1 MEPETQSLPVIKNLN
16 QVIEPHLGG
25 AKLLGYQSK
34 SLTQPGDNYG
44 SILLAIQAQLKS
56 SQAAEPFEQQ
66 LVAKVPPTDPKYW
79 QFFQPERTCLTE
91 NAVYQVL
98 APALV
103 ALQKEAGIPEE
114 SHFDGFPRYFGSRIS
129 LDPGSKTVD
138 QDAVLVLENLRFSG
152 FVSGQR
158 LQPYDLPHTLLALRY
173 LAEFHALPV
182 GLRLLKPQVFRE
194 QVRPFFNKFDWHGA
208 APEWKAIMKAETL
221 EDIRQAT
228 DNDEELVARVKELS
242 DKFFEFLAAQPDR
255 PDGPFASIIHCDYW
269 INNLMVKYEPSGTPS
284 RLKIID
290 LQTAQFD
297 SVVHDIIAFL
307 LSSVD
312 TAILELH
319 FEHMLESY
327 YEVFVSCLRRVGAD
341 TTSYSLAA
349 FRAEVKR
356 VAYIQ
361 VPHAIFM
368 TRFILADEGESTS
381 SSSSDKDL
389 GDVLKN
395 AGSERIGRKLK
406 EILSLAKKFDI
417 LY

>member
-1 MEPETQSLPVIKNLN
+1 MEKATQSLPEIQNLG

-25 AKLLGYQSK
+25 ARLLGYQARN
-34 SLTQPGDNYG
+34 LTQPGDNYG
-44 SILLAIQAQLKS
+44 SVLLAIQAQLES
-56 SQAAEPFEQQ
+56 SPGGEPFEQQ

-103 ALQKEAGIPEE
+103 ALQGEAGIPEE

-129 LDPGSKTVD
+129 LDPGSKSVD

-158 LQPYDLPHTLLALRY
+158 LRPYDLPHTLLALRY

-182 GLRLLKPQVFRE
+182 ALRLLKPKVFRE
-194 QVRPFFNKFDWHGA
+194 QVRPFFDKFDWHGA

-221 EDIRQAT
+221 EDIRKAT
-228 DNDEELVARVKELS
+228 NNDPELGARVKELS
-242 DKFFEFLAAQPDR
+242 DKFFEFLAAEPDR
-255 PDGPFASIIHCDYW
+255 PDGPFTSIIHCDYW
-269 INNLMVKYEPSGTPS
+269 INNLMFLYEPSGTPS

-290 LQTAQFD
+290 FQTAQFD

-319 FEHMLESY
+319 FEHMLETY
-327 YEVFVSCLRRVGAD
+327 YEAFVACLRRVGAD
-341 TTSYSLAA
+341 TTSYSLTA

-368 TRFILADEGESTS
+368 TRFILADGGDSAS
-381 SSSSDKDL
+381 SSGDKEL
-389 GDVLKN
+389 ADVLKN
-395 AGSERIGRKLK
+395 AGSERIGRKLR

>member
-1 MEPETQSLPVIKNLN
+1 MEKETLSLPEIRSLG
-16 QVIEPHLGG
+16 QVIEPHLRG
-25 AKLLGYQSK
+25 ARLLGYQAS
-34 SLTQPGDNYG
+34 SLTQAGDNYG
-44 SILLAIQAQLKS
+44 SVLLAIKAQLES
-56 SQAAEPFEQQ
+56 PRGGEAFEQQ

-103 ALQKEAGIPEE
+103 ALQEEAGIPGE

-129 LDPGSKTVD
+129 LKADSNSVD

-158 LQPYDLPHTLLALRY
+158 LRPYDLPHTRLALRY

-182 GLRLLKPQVFRE
+182 ALRLLKPKVFLE
-194 QVRPFFNKFDWHGA
+194 QVRPFFDKFDWHGA

-221 EDIRQAT
+221 EDIRRAT
-228 DNDEELVARVKELS
+228 DNDPELVARVKELS
-242 DKFFEFLAAQPDR
+242 DKFFEFLAAKPDR
-255 PDGPFASIIHCDYW
+255 PDGPFTSIIHCDYW
-269 INNLMVKYEPSGTPS
+269 INNLMFLYEPSGTPT

-290 LQTAQFD
+290 FQTAQFD

-319 FEHMLESY
+319 FEHMLETY
-327 YEVFVSCLRRVGAD
+327 YEAFVACLRRVGAD
-341 TTSYSLAA
+341 TAGYSLAA

-368 TRFILADEGESTS
+368 TRFILADGGDSAS
-381 SSSSDKDL
+381 SSGDKEL
-389 GDVLKN
+389 ADVLKN

-406 EILSLAKKFDI
+406 EILNLAKKFDI

>member
-1 MEPETQSLPVIKNLN
+1 MERETQSLPEIRDLG

-25 AKLLGYQSK
+25 ARLLGYQAS

-44 SILLAIQAQLKS
+44 SVLLSIRVQLES
-56 SQAAEPFEQQ
+56 SKGGEPFEQQ

-98 APALV
+98 APALKT
-103 ALQKEAGIPEE
+103 LQAEAGIPEE

-129 LDPGSKTVD
+129 LDLDSLTVD

-158 LQPYDLPHTLLALRY
+158 LRPYDLRHTLLALRY

-182 GLRLLKPQVFRE
+182 ALRLLKPQVFRE
-194 QVRPFFNKFDWHGA
+194 QVRPFFKKFDWHGA
-208 APEWKAIMKAETL
+208 APEWKAVMKAETL
-221 EDIRQAT
+221 EDIRRAT
-228 DNDEELVARVKELS
+228 DNDPELVARVKELS
-242 DKFFEFLAAQPDR
+242 DQFFEFLAADPDR
-255 PDGPFASIIHCDYW
+255 PDGPFTSIIHCDYW
-269 INNLMVKYEPSGTPS
+269 INNLMFLYEPSGTPS

-290 LQTAQFD
+290 FQTAQFD

-319 FEHMLESY
+319 FEHMLETY
-327 YEVFVSCLRRVGAD
+327 YEAFVACLRRVGAD
-341 TTSYSLAA
+341 TAEYSFTE

-368 TRFILADEGESTS
+368 TRFILADEGDSK
-381 SSSSDKDL
+381 SDSADKEL
-389 GDVLKN
+389 SDVLKN
-395 AGSERIGRKLK
+395 AGSERIDRKLR